1 MQPEPHGGQR
11 RALGLCCARHGN
23 GVGTELEGQW
33 TAGGERGGCGLTRGQ
48 GRRSGTRKRQR
59 HAAGARGGGRAP
71 RGRRC
76 GRWAPGPGRRAGGR
90 HRGLDGEHGPGAPR
104 GLRKGQ
110 ACWCPGLRAPPAVR
124 WLSPA
129 ARSHTVGDAKSQ
141 WPQQSDTGAQWE
153 TETAKPVG
161 RCPRKGRED
170 RVHRGRVR
178 RLRPVAGN
186 PLCSVHH
193 PEKTNDTKKTPKP
206 AKTFLGFLGSLLS
219 RQNQPGSTRATFRCP
234 PTHVGKRSES
244 PGKENKERPH
254 PGPEMVPRLTYSSTC
269 FPGLSCFPFTCTFLI
284 KKCHKEFG
292 VDPAMSII
300 KWN

>member
-1 MQPEPHGGQR
+1 M
-11 RALGLCCARHGN
+11 
-23 GVGTELEGQW
+23 
-33 TAGGERGGCGLTRGQ
+33 
-48 GRRSGTRKRQR
+48 
-59 HAAGARGGGRAP
+59 
-71 RGRRC
+71 
-76 GRWAPGPGRRAGGR
+76 
-90 HRGLDGEHGPGAPR
+90 
-104 GLRKGQ
+104 
-110 ACWCPGLRAPPAVR
+110 R

-129 ARSHTVGDAKSQ
+129 ARSHTVGDAESQ
-141 WPQQSDTGAQWE
+141 RPQQSDTGAQWE
-153 TETAKPVG
+153 TETAKPAG
-161 RCPRKGRED
+161 RRPREGRED

-193 PEKTNDTKKTPKP
+193 PEKTNDTEKTPKP

-269 FPGLSCFPFTCTFLI
+269 FPGLSCFPFMCTFLI